1 MDNLKQLYIETDSLE
16 LAESCRTGWLR
27 IIAGDAIDVDV
38 RAGQYKGK
46 RRQIFFARFSI
57 LGRDHQIHA
66 ELKRPFRS
74 HEVRYVKPTDDV
86 QSVEAF
92 DIKVDPQWS
101 DDEKK
106 LHVTNYIGKIVEAVG
121 GSVEVS
127 EFIPTTWQRKAI
139 EFIAQRWGEGK
150 QTLVMELAARF
161 GKTGTYL
168 TLLDYSDAQ
177 VMVVANYFKSVNTS
191 FAQTI
196 NSCFRDRIRWVNVG
210 DATFESDLR
219 EALDGGHKVVI
230 GAALHDKARLTDRI
244 NLIRSIEKRF
254 VVVDEADFGAHTK
267 SQFAKVQSLREGCPL
282 ILTTGTNAER
292 AVADH
297 KVDASLSITYFD
309 MLTMAQGQLTN

>member
-1 MDNLKQLYIETDSLE
+1 MDNLKHLYIETDSLE
-16 LAESCRTGWLR
+16 LEKSRTTGQLR
-27 IIAGDAIDVDV
+27 VIIGDAYDVDA

-46 RRQIFFARFSI
+46 RRQDFFAHFSI
-57 LGRDHQIHA
+57 PGRDHQIHS
-66 ELKRPFRS
+66 ELKRPFYS
-74 HEVRYVKPTDDV
+74 KTVRWVKPTEDV
-86 QSVEAF
+86 ESVEAF
-92 DIKVDPQWS
+92 DFIVEPQWS
-101 DDEKK
+101 DEEKK
-106 LHVTNYIGKIVEAVG
+106 VYVATFIGKIVESVG
-121 GSVEVS
+121 GSVETR

-139 EFIAQRWGEGK
+139 EFIGQRWSEGK
-150 QTLVMELAARF
+150 ETLVLELAARF

-196 NSCFRDRIRWVNVG
+196 NSCFRDRIRWVNIG
-210 DATFESDLR
+210 DETFESDLR
-219 EALDGGHKVVI
+219 EALDGGYKVVI
-230 GAALHDKARLTDRI
+230 GAALHDKARLTARI

-282 ILTTGTNAER
+282 ILTTGTNADR
-292 AVADH
+292 AVAGH